1 MSDKPISIAIYSL
14 QRRTTCEYLFF
25 NLHVFPQQVVA
36 ELDTLKQCRFR
47 ISKEI
52 YGKEIS
58 DAKKKSPKR
67 KSADKD
73 GKSSKS
79 SLLSL
84 HHKKRD
90 KEKSPEPRAPE
101 RSVTSPQHVDTTSH
115 RGGDGGGGHAPCQI
129 SPASVLSHITAP
141 ATSADPS
148 SAAAKDRDS
157 TTDDESGLMTRKQ
170 LYNPFDSDDENS
182 GQNRGDS
189 SAKKRTV
196 RTKKS
201 STSSSAAEP
210 CSRDNA
216 NKRNSAHTQNAIKS
230 TTSQSSSEAKTTETI
245 FSPTRVSPP
254 KLVKLE
260 TANQRNR
267 DNVTSSEVNRHRTS
281 SSSESESADQ
291 SQVLCCIPIR
301 STCTCIYF
309 TNKKNHGMYVYFA

>member
-1 MSDKPISIAIYSL
+1 MILLIHQTP
-14 QRRTTCEYLFF
+14 
-25 NLHVFPQQVVA
+25 P
-36 ELDTLKQCRFR
+36 TLKQCCFR

-84 HHKKRD
+84 HHKKKD

-101 RSVTSPQHVDTTSH
+101 RSVTSPQHVDTTSQ
-115 RGGDGGGGHAPCQI
+115 RGGDGGSHPPCQI

-141 ATSADPS
+141 VTSADPS
-148 SAAAKDRDS
+148 SSAKDRDS

-182 GQNRGDS
+182 GQNRDDS

-201 STSSSAAEP
+201 STSSSAEP

-216 NKRNSAHTQNAIKS
+216 IQRNSAHTHNAIKS

-260 TANQRNR
+260 TANQRNK

-301 STCTCIYF
+301 ST
-309 TNKKNHGMYVYFA
+309 